1 MLHGGS
7 DGDGIFRLMELEL
20 IEPSLFLR
28 FAPDAGAAFA
38 QALVTGV

>member
-1 MLHGGS
+1 LR

-28 FAPDAGAAFA
+28 FAPDKGDNFA
-38 QALVTGV
+38 KALLSGV